1 MLVSPDDAIDQITR
15 LERTIGFVKG
25 EEGIAWRNRLVDGL
39 LNACNAH
46 SVGPKPIIDRCLE
59 LSKHC
64 PTDFDLHTVAGIIR
78 EEMRSQ
84 QKAPGLNSPRCNKC
98 NGTGWERVF
107 ALHTKEGEGEFT
119 YKRRER
125 ITQQVYESL
134 HGGWDLTRRHILES
148 DVAIMRRSSRS
159 GPCSSAKSTTR
170 NGQHS
175 SRNQGIASFCAQS
188 LERKHRKSWEH
199 ETTEQHEP
207 MAGSES

>member
-134 HGGWDLTRRHILES
+134 HGRLGPNQETYTGVRRCDHAKVEPEWTLQQRQEHDAKWAAFIAEPRNRKLL
-148 DVAIMRRSSRS
+148 RSKF
-159 GPCSSAKSTTR
+159 GA
-170 NGQHS
+170 
-175 SRNQGIASFCAQS
+175 
-188 LERKHRKSWEH
+188 
-199 ETTEQHEP
+199 ET
-207 MAGSES
+207 SEKLGA